1 MANKGKR
8 NQPPK
13 DEDHLEDSEE
23 QMSRRDVRMFVRDEA
38 DRKAEEDRA
47 EARLI
52 AAEERAEKRRRAER
66 IEEEERAER
75 REEARL
81 KREEARAED
90 RAEAKR
96 RRKLEEARALAELE
110 VVKEAAAQLAAE
122 KLLAQQQ
129 AMADR
134 SFKQQEQL
142 MKLQAEYS
150 ATAANERRLEQE
162 MTKKRD
168 RAVLSVSTYKDGE
181 DIEEYLMAAE
191 RKLAAGEVP
200 EGEWLTHMSARLT
213 GTMGTTWQD
222 LCVDTV
228 DYSEVKDKLLKI
240 CGYTPKV
247 AAELFFNF
255 KSDQIRGMTADQV
268 YLRGV
273 QLFRRLIAPEKAGE
287 RFEFNILKG
296 WVSSIIPRK
305 AKMAMDMRSV
315 ESVAELLSA
324 LQDHL
329 MLEGDRT
336 DGQAVV
342 FRRQGHVHGSEGKDE
357 RKSGSGSSLT
367 CYKCGKPGHKA
378 LIVGRLKEGQAV
390 HPSLQVPLETVAI
403 VPRP

>member
-8 NQPPK
+8 NQLAK
-13 DEDHLEDSEE
+13 DGDHLEDNEE
-23 QMSRRDVRMFVRDEA
+23 QMSRRDGRMLVREEA
-38 DRKAEEDRA
+38 DRKAEEDRT
-47 EARLI
+47 EVRLI
-52 AAEERAEKRRRAER
+52 AAEERAEKRRRAEKIEEEERAEKRRRAEKIEEEERAER

-81 KREEARAED
+81 RREEARLKREKEEKIEADEKAEARAEA
-90 RAEAKR
+90 RAEAKKQ
-96 RRKLEEARALAELE
+96 RKLEEARAAAKLE
-110 VVKEAAAQLAAE
+110 AAKEAAAKIAAE
-122 KLLAQQQ
+122 TLMEQQQ

-150 ATAANERRLEQE
+150 ATAANERRREQE
-162 MTKKRD
+162 MTKKHD

-181 DIEEYLMAAE
+181 DIEEYLMTAE

-200 EGEWLTHMSARLT
+200 EGEWLTHMSAKLT

-228 DYSEVKDKLLKI
+228 DYSEVKTKLLKI

-247 AAELFFNF
+247 AAELFFTF

-268 YLRGV
+268 YLREV

-287 RFEFNILKG
+287 RLEFNILKG

-305 AKMAMDMRSV
+305 AKMALDMRSV

-336 DGQAVV
+336 DGQAVA
-342 FRRQGHVHGSEGKDE
+342 H
-357 RKSGSGSSLT
+357 LT
-367 CYKCGKPGHKA
+367 QY
-378 LIVGRLKEGQAV
+378 Q
-390 HPSLQVPLETVAI
+390 
-403 VPRP
+403 